1 MKRIIA
7 LVLALL
13 PTSALAQATGSPQS
27 LPLVVDLKKVPVGS
41 WAEYGMKF
49 GEIDMKS
56 RWALVARD
64 DKSATMEMS
73 MNNPM
78 AAQMPGGGKIT
89 LKMVMD
95 PDPVNAPNP
104 VKEMVMQIGDG
115 DPMLAPAEAP
125 RQKFQKPDART
136 LVGKEEIKVAAGTFK
151 TSHYRDHTS
160 VGTVDV
166 WVSEDVAPLGLVKV
180 LTTPEPQMA
189 EGKKVEIPAAVM
201 QLTAT
206 GTGAKP
212 TITKPAKPFNA
223 AGMMGGGPAPA
234 PESRPAKSK
243 KKAK

>member
-1 MKRIIA
+1 MKRLIA

-13 PTSALAQATGSPQS
+13 PASALAQPTGSPQS
-27 LPLVVDLKKVPVGS
+27 LPLVVDLKKVTVGS

-49 GEIDMKS
+49 GELNMKS
-56 RWALVARD
+56 RWAMVARD
-64 DKSATMEMS
+64 DKSTTMEMS
-73 MNNPM
+73 MDNPM

-89 LKMVMD
+89 IKMVMD
-95 PDPVNAPNP
+95 LDPVKAENP

-115 DPMLAPAEAP
+115 EPMQAPAEAP

-136 LVGKEEIKVAAGTFK
+136 LVAKESIKVPAGTFK
-151 TSHYRDHTS
+151 TSHYRDHTT

-189 EGKKVEIPAAVM
+189 EGKKVEIPPAVM
-201 QLTAT
+201 ELVAT

-223 AGMMGGGPAPA
+223 AGMGGPGGAPA
-234 PESRPAKSK
+234 PDARPAKK

>member
-64 DKSATMEMS
+64 DKSTTMEMS
-73 MNNPM
+73 MDNPM

-95 PDPVNAPNP
+95 PDPVNAQNP
-104 VKEMVMQIGDG
+104 VKEMIMQIGNG
-115 DPMLAPAEAP
+115 DPMMAPAEAP

-136 LVGKEEIKVAAGTFK
+136 LVAKESIKVPAGTFK
-151 TSHYRDHTS
+151 TSHYRDHTA

-180 LTTPEPQMA
+180 LTTPEPQQSD
-189 EGKKVEIPAAVM
+189 GKKVEIPPATMELV
-201 QLTAT
+201 AT

-212 TITKPAKPFNA
+212 AITKPAKPFNA
-223 AGMMGGGPAPA
+223 AGMMGGAPS
-234 PESRPAKSK
+234 PDSRPAKSK